1 MNPSKRRKVVASDKE
16 YHDAIVRV
24 GQGNGSSN
32 DHFLAER
39 IANSHN
45 HPMQREAKNALGR

>member
-1 MNPSKRRKVVASDKE
+1 MATDQQ

-24 GQGNGSSN
+24 GQGRGSSN
-32 DHFLAER
+32 DHFLAKR

>member
-1 MNPSKRRKVVASDKE
+1 MASDKE

-39 IANSHN
+39 IAKSHN